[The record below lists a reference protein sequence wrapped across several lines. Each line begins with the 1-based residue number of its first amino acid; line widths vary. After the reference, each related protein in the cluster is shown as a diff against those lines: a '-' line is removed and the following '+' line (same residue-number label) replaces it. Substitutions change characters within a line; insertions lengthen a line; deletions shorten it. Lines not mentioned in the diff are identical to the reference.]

1 MGHHHGNRCPHK
13 KDRKII
19 FVDKPKS
26 QDISIRLF
34 VKLHRLLAGGANST
48 FNQVLLKRSLVSP
61 THRPPPFLSWMTWKM
76 KRPGQESKTAVVA
89 GIITDD
95 VCVQVVPKPQV
106 CALRGCRWAA
116 IPRAT
121 FSMLGASSSPLT
133 SWPWGLSPKGCG
145 HDLSSP

>member
-1 MGHHHGNRCPHK
+1 
-13 KDRKII
+13 
-19 FVDKPKS
+19 
-26 QDISIRLF
+26 
-34 VKLHRLLAGGANST
+34 
-48 FNQVLLKRSLVSP
+48 VSP
-61 THRPPPFLSWMTWKM
+61 THGPPPFLSWMTWKM
-76 KRPGQESKTAVVA
+76 KCPGQESKTAVVA

-133 SWPWGLSPKGCG
+133 SWPWGLSPKGCEVSRYFAKAPGTFVGSHTQG
-145 HDLSSP
+145 HILNAGGKLLSFNQLALGPLSQGLWP